1 MNFSGFENGL
11 WDQGVVFGDKEEVEE
26 GGKGGGEDMEMHKT
40 RDRQTNEKELKKQK
54 GRKNEGAQTK
64 SQ

>member
-26 GGKGGGEDMEMHKT
+26 GGNGEEKRWKCIRQET
-40 RDRQTNEKELKKQK
+40 DRRM
-54 GRKNEGAQTK
+54 RKN
-64 SQ
+64 